1 MNVRQGGN
9 TGVASN
15 PHTSQTALL
24 TKVLVADDEVQIR
37 RFLRATLAANGYEVV
52 EAVDG
57 EDTINVC
64 AREQPDVVLI
74 DLGLPDIDGIE
85 AIRRIRDW
93 SPVPIIVL
101 SVRDNER
108 AMVEALD
115 AGADDY
121 VIKPFRTNELMARLR
136 VMLRARKV
144 RADEAVAVVECGRLR
159 LDLAA
164 RRLMVDEKPVHL
176 TRREFDLLALLMK
189 NADKVMTHKQI
200 LGRLWGAAHE
210 DDVEY
215 LRVYIKQL
223 RMKIETDPT
232 APRYLINEPGVGYRF
247 VEDAPSEV

>member
-1 MNVRQGGN
+1 MNTR
-9 TGVASN
+9 TGSDNLPLNGQAPDAQPVA
-15 PHTSQTALL
+15 
-24 TKVLVADDEVQIR
+24 KVLIADDEVQVR
-37 RFLRATLAANGYEVV
+37 RFLRATLAAHGHEVV
-52 EAVDG
+52 EAAQG
-57 EDTINVC
+57 EEAISVC

-74 DLGLPDIDGIE
+74 DLGLPDMDGIE

-136 VMLRARKV
+136 VMLRGRKARLDD
-144 RADEAVAVVECGRLR
+144 AAAVVECGRLR

-164 RRLMVDEKPVHL
+164 RRLMVEEAPIHL

-189 NADKVMTHKQI
+189 NANKVMTHKQI

-223 RMKIETDPT
+223 RTKVEQDPA
-232 APRYLINEPGVGYRF
+232 APRYLVNEPGVGYRF
-247 VEDAPSEV
+247 VEDAPTEV